1 MIPLLLVALTSGA
14 SSPNQTFD
22 EYLVQRK
29 KFGITQAVGIQALE
43 TLLGTR
49 TIEVKG
55 VVKGVSSSASQS
67 FLLLEKTDGDFLTV
81 RASQVPEWLSG
92 NEVPV
97 RLIVK
102 ATRSGELEE
111 IQAHLLSAAPEA
123 KVSSYER
130 ELAARLAKSQPKTSA
145 TTKPPQA
152 RDWNLAPSAATP
164 IYAGFIKKRNKRLSD
179 AMATHIAQGIIGF
192 SLRYGVDARLIM
204 AMLIVESNFNPN
216 AVSSAGAMGLGQLM
230 PGTARGMGVGNAFD
244 AHENLYGT
252 VRLIR
257 GHINKYQQKT
267 GNDFDGL
274 ILALAAYNAGSG
286 AVRKHNGVP
295 PYRETQAY
303 IRKVISYYNQLR
315 GIR

>member
-1 MIPLLLVALTSGA
+1 MRCLFLLPLCLSTVCLG
-14 SSPNQTFD
+14 QTFD
-22 EYLVQRK
+22 EYLAQRK
-29 KFGITQAVGIQALE
+29 KFGITQAVGIQTLE
-43 TLLGTR
+43 TLIGTR

-55 VVKGVSSSASQS
+55 VVKGVSSGTSHS

-81 RASQVPEWLSG
+81 QASKVPEWLAG

-102 ATRSGELEE
+102 ATRSGELDE
-111 IQAHLLSAAPEA
+111 IQAQLYSAAPEA
-123 KVSSYER
+123 RVAAHDR
-130 ELAARLAKSQPKTSA
+130 EVAARMAKTQPKPGA
-145 TTKPPQA
+145 GVKPPKG
-152 RDWNLAPSAATP
+152 RDWNLAPSSATP

-179 AMATHIAQGIIGF
+179 AMATHIAEGIIGF

-204 AMLIVESNFNPN
+204 AMLIVESNFNPT

-303 IRKVISYYNQLR
+303 IRKVISYYDQLR
-315 GIR
+315 GRR